1 MPDEVVDCGVLES
14 VNEDVVFGG
23 MTNGVDEELTQV
35 GKGIVDEELVQAG
48 IDCDDEFVVD
58 VEVDGWLIV
67 DVLDG
72 MVLLIA
78 EVGREEAVDEK
89 LEFDND
95 EIGLVV
101 LYNKLSVSV
110 NVEGF
115 EVLPEGL
122 LIVEV

>member
-1 MPDEVVDCGVLES
+1 
-14 VNEDVVFGG
+14 